1 MRRNIPTRLV
11 FLILVTVLLNMIVLP
26 GFATAASEESEKPD
40 IEFNYNVKA
49 ALMMETDTGKVIFAR
64 NDRTKLYPAS
74 VTKIMTVLLA
84 MEDLEEGKIHLDDMV
99 AVSSRAASMGGS
111 QLFLSEG
118 DRVSLEK
125 MLIGI
130 MVASANDAAV
140 AVAEHISGSVEA
152 FVDRMNRRADDLGMK
167 NTCFVNP
174 HGLHDENHYTTAGDI
189 GIMSRE
195 LLDYPLVHELAN
207 LWMDEHFLE
216 DEIKSG
222 GVYLSNT
229 NKLIR
234 YYQGCDGLKTGFT
247 NEADHCIA
255 ATAKRGDT
263 RFLAIILGGATSDE
277 RYDAA
282 RALLNYGFSRYQS
295 VPLVKKGEVIKVMP
309 VEKGDL
315 THVNIV
321 AKDNLSLLYPRGK
334 KVEFEKEIL
343 LPEHLKAPLKKG
355 QKVGEINATFMYE
368 QAGIDLVAVEGTARA
383 GYFKL
388 AGRLFSLWLSF
399 GRR

>member
-11 FLILVTVLLNMIVLP
+11 YLILVTALVNLMVLP
-26 GFATAASEESEKPD
+26 GFASAASEKSEEPG

-49 ALMMETDTGKVIFAR
+49 ALMMETDTGKVIFAKNSSR
-64 NDRTKLYPAS
+64 KLYPAS

-84 MEDLEEGKIHLDDMV
+84 MEDLEEGKIHLDDEV
-99 AVSSRAASMGGS
+99 AVSARAASMGGS
-111 QLFLSEG
+111 QIFLSGG

-130 MVASANDAAV
+130 MVGSANDAAV

-152 FVDRMNRRADDLGMK
+152 FVDRMNVRADNLGMK
-167 NTCFVNP
+167 NTCFMNP

-195 LLDYPLVHELAN
+195 LLDYPLVHELAG

-216 DEIKSG
+216 GEIKSG

-255 ATAKRGDT
+255 ATAQRGDT
-263 RFLAIILGGATSDE
+263 RFLAIILGGVTSDE

-282 RALLNYGFSRYQS
+282 RALMNHGFSRYQS
-295 VPLVKKGEVIKVMP
+295 VPVVKKGEVIKVMP

-315 THVNIV
+315 AHVNIV
-321 AKDNLSLLYPRGK
+321 ARDHLSLLYPRGE
-334 KVEFEKEIL
+334 KVEFEKETL
-343 LPEHLKAPLKKG
+343 LPEHLEAPLKKG
-355 QKVGEINATFMYE
+355 QKVGEINASFKDE
-368 QAGIDLVAVEGTARA
+368 KVGIDLVAAEGTARA

-388 AGRLFSLWLSF
+388 AGRIFSLWLSF